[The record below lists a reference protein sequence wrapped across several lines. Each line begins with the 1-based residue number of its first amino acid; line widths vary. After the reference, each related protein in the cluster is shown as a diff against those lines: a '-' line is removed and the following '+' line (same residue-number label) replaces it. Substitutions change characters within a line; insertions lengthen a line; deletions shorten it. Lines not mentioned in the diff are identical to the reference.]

1 MKCFI
6 LRLAALLIGLGFLS
20 STAEAQWRYPR
31 RYGGYGMSQW
41 GADPGA
47 GYMAGLGAY
56 ARGQGVYQLDKAKAD
71 AINVDT
77 MVKWNKAL
85 RARQAALREDK
96 RKENEKKEDLREER
110 AQRIR
115 LEDGST
121 LNTLLFQIFA
131 SDPAVA
137 RTGRAKAPLSADV
150 IREIPFD
157 WDSEAL
163 TICIDQMTGGAGL
176 PAPLMDERY
185 RDEREALRAAVAP
198 ALKEDAEGNVS
209 SDTVKRIN
217 DAVARFRVKFLKSA
231 QEFELGYQNALEYFT
246 TVASV
251 SRLLN
256 DPNMKAFLA
265 KLQKGEERTI
275 GDLITFMNSHN
286 LRFGP
291 AVTPIQIEIY
301 ERLGP
306 LLLAIRDEPRSDKQT
321 PDAPDR
327 TGENLKSAAKNAF
340 KGMSWNELEAH
351 RKDL

>member
-1 MKCFI
+1 MKRSI
-6 LRLAALLIGLGFLS
+6 SRSAALLIGLASLS

-31 RYGGYGMSQW
+31 GYGGYGMSRW

-56 ARGQGVYQLDKAKAD
+56 ARGQGVYQLEKAKAD

-85 RARQAALREDK
+85 RARQATLREDR
-96 RKENEKKEDLREER
+96 RKEDEKKENAREDR
-110 AQRIR
+110 AQRIE
-115 LEDGST
+115 LEDGTT

-131 SDPAVA
+131 SDPAVT
-137 RTGRAKAPLSADV
+137 RTGRAKAPLSGDL

-163 TICIDQMTGGAGL
+163 TICIDQMTADGGL
-176 PAPLMDERY
+176 PAPLMDEKY
-185 RDEREALRAAVAP
+185 RDERSALHEAVAP
-198 ALKEDAEGNVS
+198 ALKEDAEGRVS
-209 SDTVKRIN
+209 SETIKRIN
-217 DAVARFRVKFLKSA
+217 DAIAKFRVKFLMSA
-231 QEFELGYQNALEYFT
+231 EEFEPGYHDALDYFT

-265 KLQKGEERTI
+265 KLQEGEQRTV

-291 AVTPIQIEIY
+291 ATTPEQIEIY

-306 LLLAIRDEPRSDKQT
+306 LLLAIRDQAQPDKQD

-327 TGENLKSAAKNAF
+327 TGENLRSAAKNAF

>member
-1 MKCFI
+1 MKCFVA
-6 LRLAALLIGLGFLS
+6 RLAALLIGLSMLS

-31 RYGGYGMSQW
+31 GYGGYGMSRW

-56 ARGQGVYQLDKAKAD
+56 ARGRGVYELEKAKAD

-96 RKENEKKEDLREER
+96 RKEAAKKEDLRQER
-110 AQRIR
+110 AERIR

-131 SDPAVA
+131 SDPTVA
-137 RTGRAKAPLSADV
+137 RTGRAKAPLSADM
-150 IREIPFD
+150 IREIPFE

-163 TICIDQMTGGAGL
+163 TICIDQMTGADAL
-176 PAPLMDERY
+176 PGPLMDEKY
-185 RDEREALRAAVAP
+185 RDERNALRAAVVP
-198 ALKEDAEGNVS
+198 ALKEDAEGTVS
-209 SDTVKRIN
+209 SDTIKRIN
-217 DAVARFRVKFLKSA
+217 DAVAKFRIKFLKSSE
-231 QEFELGYQNALEYFT
+231 EFELGYQDAINYFT
-246 TVASV
+246 TVASL

-265 KLQKGEERTI
+265 KLQKGDERTI
-275 GDLITFMNSHN
+275 GDLISFMNSHN

-291 AVTPIQIEIY
+291 AVTPHQIEIY

-306 LLLAIRDEPRSDKQT
+306 LLLAIRDEPRSDKDT
-321 PDAPDR
+321 PNSPDR